1 MQFSNP
7 KIIFLFCVTARYKYG
22 RHLACSWKQTSSIRI
37 RIQLML
43 EEVNPWTKYDNLLL
57 SVGMYEIL

>member
-1 MQFSNP
+1 M
-7 KIIFLFCVTARYKYG
+7 TARYKYG
-22 RHLACSWKQTSSIRI
+22 RHLACSWKQTSSIRIRI